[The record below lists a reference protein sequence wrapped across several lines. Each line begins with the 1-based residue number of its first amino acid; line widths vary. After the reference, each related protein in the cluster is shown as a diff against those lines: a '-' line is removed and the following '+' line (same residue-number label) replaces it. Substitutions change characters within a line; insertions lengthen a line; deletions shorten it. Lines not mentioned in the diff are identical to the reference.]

1 MTDRACVTTEFT
13 YYKADLGTLGMTKY
27 NLQRVKLVRESLG
40 VVTTRC
46 RTRVNRLPR
55 LRST

>member
-13 YYKADLGTLGMTKY
+13 DYKADLGTLGITKY
-27 NLQRVKLVRESLG
+27 NLQRVNLVRESLG

-46 RTRVNRLPR
+46 RT
-55 LRST
+55 S